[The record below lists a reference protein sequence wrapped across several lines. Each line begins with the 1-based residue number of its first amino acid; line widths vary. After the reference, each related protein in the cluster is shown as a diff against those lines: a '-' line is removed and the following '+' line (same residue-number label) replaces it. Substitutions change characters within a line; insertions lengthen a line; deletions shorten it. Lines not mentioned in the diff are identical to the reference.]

1 MQLVPLHFALWAGY
15 EERAREGEK
24 YVLGERT
31 QRQHARG
38 KVGVNPEEVRAA
50 RAAARA
56 AAAGADDG
64 GGGGGDGAPALEW

>member
-15 EERAREGEK
+15 EERARDGEK

-31 QRQHARG
+31 QRQH
-38 KVGVNPEEVRAA
+38 
-50 RAAARA
+50 ARA